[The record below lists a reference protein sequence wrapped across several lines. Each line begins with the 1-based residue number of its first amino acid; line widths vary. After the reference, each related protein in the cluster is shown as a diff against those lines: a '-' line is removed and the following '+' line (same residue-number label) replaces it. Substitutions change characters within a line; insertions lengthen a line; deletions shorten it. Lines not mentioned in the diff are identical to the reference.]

1 MSCARYCE
9 CRINKIATIVVGRT
23 SNIEYFAQLVNDKT
37 QNFAINSGGEVLVI
51 YDNVKVACKER
62 GLSVQELE
70 KALGFS
76 RSSIYKWNK
85 HSPNIEKVKA
95 VAEYLNKPIEYFL
108 EEKEARKWK

>member
-1 MSCARYCE
+1 M
-9 CRINKIATIVVGRT
+9 
-23 SNIEYFAQLVNDKT
+23 
-37 QNFAINSGGEVLVI
+37 I
-51 YDNVKVACKER
+51 YDNVKIACKER

-85 HSPNIEKVKA
+85 HSPNIEKAKA

-108 EEKEARKWK
+108 EEKEET